1 MEGGA
6 GSLPSPRSKGGV
18 LDPRGGSGLVTGF
31 FAGFSKGVSECS
43 TRFSFML
50 PKPSFAQ
57 HMLSHAHHSLR
68 VRLPRARQRP
78 ASWPSVPSRQP
89 AAPPG
94 DALTSTGGCMKLSQ
108 TGGGMG
114 SGGARDSKGRATG
127 HDSRKYR
134 EKGRSQNILTTDNLG
149 TADHTLSRLASSQAG
164 FRWYSA
170 ASRRN
175 RSLIGVPASPGE

>member
-18 LDPRGGSGLVTGF
+18 LDPRGGVGASGLVTGF

-57 HMLSHAHHSLR
+57 HMLSHAYHSLR
-68 VRLPRARQRP
+68 VRLPRARQSLVAVR
-78 ASWPSVPSRQP
+78 ALAAQP

-94 DALTSTGGCMKLSQ
+94 DALQRQAETRAVMTRTVSSGRSRRARAGRRR
-108 TGGGMG
+108 
-114 SGGARDSKGRATG
+114 SGGAWAARQRQRQRQRRQHQRQRQEKRHRGRPS
-127 HDSRKYR
+127 HRVMMVPLR
-134 EKGRSQNILTTDNLG
+134 GR
-149 TADHTLSRLASSQAG
+149 HHR
-164 FRWYSA
+164 
-170 ASRRN
+170 
-175 RSLIGVPASPGE
+175 